1 MGQDASVPNGQ
12 FFILI
17 PFYLQLQ
24 TLTAFLLESDVIGMS
39 MVVMAV
45 TMMMVSLS
53 SHINDSCRH
62 SQNRRILVLN
72 ELSKI
77 LSNKPEEQNKP
88 NDNKDLHFPL
98 SSFLQRGPHCEV
110 RPPL

>member
-62 SQNRRILVLN
+62 SQNRRILIFD
-72 ELSKI
+72 ELVDI
-77 LSNKPEEQNKP
+77 LCNNIKEQYKPDHNK
-88 NDNKDLHFPL
+88 
-98 SSFLQRGPHCEV
+98 
-110 RPPL
+110 